1 MDFQDRIN
9 RLRKISDRFQ
19 LSEDFPLLKGF
30 RLSPADKAAVET
42 STAYFLY
49 ESLRS
54 SNPAFADVL
63 DGQFF
68 ERNAKDLLALPNVT
82 PNGLVLPKEPNFL
95 SYNILHKTISRI
107 FQSWQIDNWV
117 KSIHVPINVR
127 LVSGNIKSSVQER
140 PRATTKVHSDIW
152 AAEPANCLM
161 IFFAVFGD
169 YARTGIEFFEP
180 KKFPKA
186 LMRPLDDFRQG
197 QVLMN
202 DAVKYDV
209 TYPVGTVLLSDPF
222 LLHRT
227 MTKDG
232 GPRLSLD
239 FRVILN
245 ERVASDVYTDSPRLS
260 NYVSPSNWCEYGT
273 RRALTSHDALD
284 FIPGPDK
291 VSNSNAARFQ
301 TVDI

>member
-9 RLRKISDRFQ
+9 RLRQIAASIELR
-19 LSEDFPLLKGF
+19 EDFPLLKGF

-54 SNPAFADVL
+54 SDPSFNDVL
-63 DGQFF
+63 DSNFF
-68 ERNAKDLLALPNVT
+68 ERNARDLFALPNVT

-107 FQSWQIDNWV
+107 FKSWQIEDWAQ
-117 KSIHVPINVR
+117 SIHVPINVR
-127 LVSGNIKSSVQER
+127 LVSGNIKSAVLDR

-152 AAEPANCLM
+152 AAEPANCVM
-161 IFFAVFGD
+161 IFLAVFGD

-180 KKFPKA
+180 RTFPNEF
-186 LMRPLDDFRQG
+186 MRPLDDFREG
-197 QVLMN
+197 QVLMD
-202 DAVKYDV
+202 DAVRYDFS
-209 TYPVGTVLLSDPF
+209 YPVGTVLLSDPF

-227 MTKDG
+227 MTNDG

-239 FRVILN
+239 FRVILK
-245 ERVASDVYTDSPRLS
+245 ERLASDIYTESPRLV
-260 NYVSPSNWCEYGT
+260 NYVSPSSWYEYGT
-273 RRALTSHDALD
+273 RRMLISHDALE
-284 FIPGPDK
+284 FVPGPDK
-291 VSNSNAARFQ
+291 VSNSSAARFQ
-301 TVDI
+301 TVNI